1 MQFLQHTRQRSTV
14 ASDMASYLLST
25 MAAPSAWHTC
35 VMRMTGSGLQATE
48 EGKAP
53 YLHITSAYSC
63 CNTCQYFDSSMLM
76 ISNALN
82 VCQRRVGGEQPE
94 GAFDQ
99 ELHIAESECTLG
111 NQLRK
116 NNKFVRNHIINLR
129 PV

>member
-1 MQFLQHTRQRSTV
+1 
-14 ASDMASYLLST
+14 
-25 MAAPSAWHTC
+25 
-35 VMRMTGSGLQATE
+35 
-48 EGKAP
+48 
-53 YLHITSAYSC
+53 
-63 CNTCQYFDSSMLM
+63 MLM